1 MHIDEKSQLQKNNN
15 IAISLS
21 KEKKKKII
29 KSTVTPFKQSLIQ
42 HYTS

>member
-1 MHIDEKSQLQKNNN
+1 MYIDSKSQVQKNNN
-15 IAISLS
+15 IAISFS
-21 KEKKKKII
+21 NEKHKII